1 VGDGRGATQALIPPF
16 FAGNTDHA
24 ALPAQFATEF
34 HELGAQMGEDIIP
47 GRGLVVLHRGQ
58 TRNPVVFAMSTSY
71 GVVVLLMLLGVTWWT
86 VRRVTRGRRTR
97 REAPWDGGVRHL
109 FPEMTYSA
117 TGFSN
122 PVRVIFDA
130 ILRPRTLTDSKEPV
144 SAHFRMTITRTRQQ
158 THLVDRLFLD
168 VVSRGLMRVA
178 AGLARMHH
186 GRVNA
191 YVAYVLVTL
200 LVFLVL
206 AGLNYR
212 GGP

>member
-1 VGDGRGATQALIPPF
+1 
-16 FAGNTDHA
+16 
-24 ALPAQFATEF
+24 
-34 HELGAQMGEDIIP
+34 
-47 GRGLVVLHRGQ
+47 
-58 TRNPVVFAMSTSY
+58 
-71 GVVVLLMLLGVTWWT
+71 
-86 VRRVTRGRRTR
+86 
-97 REAPWDGGVRHL
+97 
-109 FPEMTYSA
+109 
-117 TGFSN
+117 
-122 PVRVIFDA
+122 
-130 ILRPRTLTDSKEPV
+130 
-144 SAHFRMTITRTRQQ
+144 MTITRTRQQ